1 MVQKIWYISPFKNK
15 KERGGKIQEKDV
27 KTEEAW
33 NEGWDKGGWVE
44 KFGEWILFS
53 WPCHHTQN
61 THTHYTLLNHF
72 KIGLS

>member
-44 KFGEWILFS
+44 KFGE
-53 WPCHHTQN
+53 
-61 THTHYTLLNHF
+61 
-72 KIGLS
+72 